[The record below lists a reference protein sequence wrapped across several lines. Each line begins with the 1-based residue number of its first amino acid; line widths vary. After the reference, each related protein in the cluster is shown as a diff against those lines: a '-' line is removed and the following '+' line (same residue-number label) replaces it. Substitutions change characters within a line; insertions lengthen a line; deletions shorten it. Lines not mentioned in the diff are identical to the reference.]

1 MRIVKIA
8 DTLSWKIEEHKED
21 NKHATIVAHRKYLDE
36 ALNLADYGINYI
48 KIYYDVLQHFK
59 TLVEPQIQKTSTGE
73 YMLKYNTANSWYHR
87 DKNRVIQNFYE
98 FMLKKICLSDS
109 VDYKESLKRVHSMSI
124 DEIMTRQIID
134 S

>member
-1 MRIVKIA
+1 MRRVKVS
-8 DTLSWKIEEHKED
+8 DVLNWRIEEQKEE
-21 NKHATIVAHRKYLDE
+21 NKTASLIGYRKYLDE
-36 ALNLADYGINYI
+36 ALNLADYGRNYI

-59 TLVEPQIQKTSTGE
+59 TLVEPQIRKTSTDE